1 MTPPFLSKIAAR
13 RVLCAMIVLVAL
25 LPAWSQTEKSTR
37 ENRESSAKSGRR
49 APNPVPP
56 GPELRGPIEK
66 FFLGIKAGESRKAYE
81 DLVANTNLAEREELK
96 ILINKTDQALALY
109 GKATTFE
116 VYDNY
121 SVGAN
126 LIVLTYLTHHQ
137 FQPLRWRLVYYR
149 AEKTWSLIDVRVDD
163 QLEDLID
170 Y

>member
-1 MTPPFLSKIAAR
+1 MNAR
-13 RVLCAMIVLVAL
+13 FFPSLLLCGIIGPLAL
-25 LPAWSQTEKSTR
+25 LPARGQAEKTGR

-49 APNPVPP
+49 VPNPVQPP
-56 GPELRGPIEK
+56 AELRMPVEK
-66 FFLGIKAGESRKAYE
+66 FFLGLKSGESRKAYE

-96 ILINKTDQALALY
+96 VLINKTDQALALY
-109 GKATTFE
+109 GKVTSFE

-126 LIVLTYLTHHQ
+126 LTVLTYLTHHQ

-149 AEKTWSLIDVRVDD
+149 PEKTWGLIDVRVDD